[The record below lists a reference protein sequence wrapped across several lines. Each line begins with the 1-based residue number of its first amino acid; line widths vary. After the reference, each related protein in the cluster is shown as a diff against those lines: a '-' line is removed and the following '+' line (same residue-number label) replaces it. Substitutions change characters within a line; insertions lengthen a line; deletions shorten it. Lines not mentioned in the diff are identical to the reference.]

1 MSIKILPIYDLRNI
15 IEDWSISV
23 ANAIS
28 ASDNTDDLSLYAL
41 HLSRLIAYPNLQV
54 HHALEIIDAMGKEL
68 QISLKKRM
76 PLRPTQ
82 IIEEINNYL
91 FRILGFRGNEHDYFN
106 PLNNFLN
113 VVIERRLGI
122 PITLSIL
129 YMRTAYLLNF
139 KLYPVSFPA
148 HFLVK
153 HTLEDD
159 DSEIIIDPYN
169 EGRIMDDYTLKQLLD
184 QFYPNQNI
192 PLTKDFV
199 RKATAT
205 QVLVRLLNNL
215 KASYYESQDLDST
228 EIANEMILTL
238 DKYNP
243 NAVRD
248 KGILLIKK
256 QRPEQALEMLNL
268 YLELDPEA
276 EDVDVILDTIHK
288 TRSSINKS

>member
-1 MSIKILPIYDLRNI
+1 MPIYDLRNI

>member
-41 HLSRLIAYPNLQV
+41 HLSRLLAYPNLQV
-54 HHALEIIDAMGKEL
+54 HNALEIIDAMGKEL